1 MLTMT
6 ITASAS
12 TASALSLDEVHV
24 SRPMSRHG
32 VRLEPGCD
40 DGLCPK
46 CDPGGD
52 PPELQTNAMVSYF
65 LALTAGPSLTSLVF
79 SLSVEYF
86 VEVGL
91 SVGSWRASICS
102 SG

>member
-1 MLTMT
+1 
-6 ITASAS
+6 
-12 TASALSLDEVHV
+12 
-24 SRPMSRHG
+24 
-32 VRLEPGCD
+32 
-40 DGLCPK
+40 
-46 CDPGGD
+46 
-52 PPELQTNAMVSYF
+52 MVSYF